1 MVNNA
6 EYDRAASL
14 SHLASGRERILMEK
28 AGFVKLLKEIG
39 SEDLPAAGGKGA
51 NLGEMIRAS
60 LPVPD
65 GFVLL
70 VDSYREFVEANGLG
84 KHIEQ
89 LLARL
94 AEDAT
99 ESSDRAVSA
108 EGAQI
113 LKETT
118 EEIKGLFASG
128 KIPEGVKEDIDRAY
142 EALGRPEV
150 AVRSSATAEDLPG
163 ASFAGQYSTYLNIRG
178 EEELCE
184 AVKKCWASLWNERA
198 VSYRARQGIGSKDL
212 AHGVVVQKLVDSEKS
227 GIMFT
232 ANPVN
237 GRRDQ
242 VSLSSSWGL
251 GEAVV
256 SGEVDPDQWVIDKK
270 SGLVISEYIAVKKVM
285 TVRKEGGSEF
295 AGVEEHRQ
303 TGVTLNEKERNE
315 LLKLALVVE
324 QYFGFPQD
332 IEWAYE
338 GGRFY
343 LVQTRPITS
352 LFPIPDACGDE
363 DKLRIYTNINM
374 AWQAVKDPFTPLGID
389 LFEELTRDLVAK
401 LSKGR
406 PKKEELNLWWFH
418 NLAGRMFFDMTD
430 LLGLERVQNRLKQ
443 KSLDPLDRE
452 PMTTKAL
459 VQVME
464 QNKDELMAGEG
475 EKPNLRKLIHP
486 GLVVLM
492 LNVMGKALYGAFNPE
507 KGREKAFR
515 IAEAAIA
522 RLKHESRSLKT
533 VEERLKFVEDNC
545 GTAFM
550 GVTMGFA
557 YGAAS
562 LRYMD
567 RVKAVL
573 EKYDLGT
580 KDLDNAGKALPYN
593 VTTEM
598 GMALLKAA
606 KSLDERGK
614 RAVPGEEEMT
624 AFLNNYGHKSS
635 FELDV
640 GTATW
645 KEEPEY
651 ILDLINYY
659 IDSKDFDERIGRF
672 YREQQEAEEAIE
684 RIESELKT
692 AAGRRVARRAGKM
705 LRAYRQLF
713 GLREVPKFYGSKAFG
728 IFREILIE
736 AGEELTG
743 EGRLEDK
750 MDIFYLTREDIR
762 SNHDLKPIAEQ
773 KKADYYRDLNRPA
786 PRVLN
791 STGESVYAVVD
802 RVADNAYRGIAV
814 SPGVYEGRVK
824 ILADPA
830 EGDKLESGDIL
841 VTVATNP
848 AWTPLFLRIGALVM
862 ETGGTM
868 SHGSI
873 VSREYGLPAVAGVA
887 NITTEIEDG
896 QKIRVNGETGI
907 VETLE

>member
-1 MVNNA
+1 
-6 EYDRAASL
+6 
-14 SHLASGRERILMEK
+14 MEK
-28 AGFVKLLKEIG
+28 VGFVKLLKEVG

-70 VDSYREFVEANGLG
+70 VDSYREFVEANGLE
-84 KHIEQ
+84 KHIEK
-89 LLARL
+89 LLAGL
-94 AEDAT
+94 AEGAN

-118 EEIKGLFASG
+118 EEIKSLFAVG
-128 KIPEGVKEDIDRAY
+128 KISERLREDIDHAY

-178 EEELCE
+178 EEELYE

-242 VSLSSSWGL
+242 ISLSSSWGL

-256 SGEVDPDQWVIDKK
+256 SGEVEPDQWVIDKK
-270 SGLVISEYIAVKKVM
+270 SGRVISEYIAVKKVM
-285 TVRKEGGSEF
+285 TVRKEGGSEL

-303 TGVTLNEKERNE
+303 TGVTLNEAERNE
-315 LLKLALVVE
+315 LLKLALDVE
-324 QYFGFPQD
+324 EYFGSPQD

-343 LVQTRPITS
+343 LVQTRPITA
-352 LFPIPDACGDE
+352 LFPVPEFRGD
-363 DKLRIYTNINM
+363 DDLRIYVNINM
-374 AWQAVKDPFTPLGID
+374 AWQAVKDPFTPFGID
-389 LFEELTRDLVAK
+389 LFEELTRDLVTR

-406 PKKEELNLWWFH
+406 PKKEELKLWWFH
-418 NLAGRMFFDMTD
+418 NLAGRMFADMTD
-430 LLGLERVQNRLKQ
+430 LLKVERIQNRLRQ
-443 KSLDPLDRE
+443 KSVDPLDRE

-459 VQVME
+459 VQVAE
-464 QNKDELMAGEG
+464 QYKDELMAGNR

-486 GLVVLM
+486 GLVGLM
-492 LNVMGKALYGAFNPE
+492 LKAVGKAMYGAFNPV
-507 KGREKAFR
+507 KGREKALKMAEDT
-515 IAEAAIA
+515 IANLE
-522 RLKHESRSLKT
+522 EQSRYLKT
-533 VEERLKFVEDNC
+533 VEERLRFIENHT
-545 GTAFM
+545 GSAFM

-562 LRYMD
+562 FRYMN
-567 RVKAVL
+567 RAKEIL
-573 EKYDLGT
+573 ERYKLDPAELDLV
-580 KDLDNAGKALPYN
+580 GKALPYN

-598 GMALLKAA
+598 GMDLLKAA
-606 KSLDERGK
+606 KNLDERRK
-614 RAVPGEEEMT
+614 RAAPGEEEVI
-624 AFLNNYGHKSS
+624 AFLNKYGHKSS

-645 KEEPEY
+645 EEAPGY
-651 ILDLINYY
+651 ILDLLNFY
-659 IDSKDFDERIGRF
+659 IDNKDYDQRIERF
-672 YREQQEAEEAIE
+672 YREQQEADEAIE
-684 RIESELKT
+684 RITEKLKT

-728 IFREILIE
+728 IFRAVMVE
-736 AGEELTG
+736 AGEELAG

-750 MDIFYLTREDIR
+750 MDIFFLTREEIR
-762 SNHDLKPIAEQ
+762 THHDLKSLVEQ
-773 KKADYYRDLNRPA
+773 KKPEYFRDLNRPA
-786 PRVLN
+786 PRVLT
-791 STGESVYAVVD
+791 STGESVYAVMD
-802 RVADNAYRGIAV
+802 QVAENAYRGIAV

-887 NITTEIEDG
+887 NITTELEDG
-896 QKIRVNGETGI
+896 QKLRVNGETGI
-907 VETLE
+907 VEILD

>member
-1 MVNNA
+1 
-6 EYDRAASL
+6 
-14 SHLASGRERILMEK
+14 MEK
-28 AGFVKLLKEIG
+28 VGFVKLLGEVG
-39 SEDLPAAGGKGA
+39 SKDLPAAGGKGA
-51 NLGEMIRAS
+51 NLGEMIKAS
-60 LPVPD
+60 LPVPE

-70 VDSYREFVEANGLG
+70 VDSYREFVEVNGLERQ
-84 KHIEQ
+84 IEK
-89 LLARL
+89 LLTGLDETAN
-94 AEDAT
+94 EN
-99 ESSDRAVSA
+99 SDRADSA
-108 EGAQI
+108 EEAQI

-118 EEIKGLFASG
+118 EKIRSLFAGG
-128 KIPEGVKEDIDRAY
+128 KIPEGVKQDISRAY
-142 EALGRPEV
+142 EKLGRPEV

-163 ASFAGQYSTYLNIRG
+163 ASFAGQYSTYLNIKG
-178 EEELCE
+178 EQDLYE

-242 VSLSSSWGL
+242 ISLSSSWGL

-256 SGEVDPDQWVIDKK
+256 SGEVEPDQWVIDKK
-270 SGLVISEYIAVKKVM
+270 SGRVISEYIAAKKVM
-285 TVRKEGGSEF
+285 TVKREVGSEL
-295 AGVEEHRQ
+295 ADIEEQRQ
-303 TGVTLNEKERNE
+303 NAVTLNEEERSE
-315 LLKLALVVE
+315 LLKLALEVE
-324 QYFGFPQD
+324 EYFGFPQD
-332 IEWAYE
+332 IEWAYKR
-338 GGRFY
+338 GRFY
-343 LVQTRPITS
+343 LVQTRPITA
-352 LFPIPDACGDE
+352 LFPVPDPCGDKDE
-363 DKLRIYTNINM
+363 LRIYVNINM
-374 AWQAVKDPFTPLGID
+374 AWQAVKDPFTPLGFD
-389 LFEELTRDLVAK
+389 FFEELTRDLVSR
-401 LSKGR
+401 LGKGR
-406 PKKEELNLWWFH
+406 HKKEELDLWWFH

-430 LLGLERVQNRLKQ
+430 LLGLERIQNRFKQ

-464 QNKDELMAGEG
+464 QNKDELMSGDR
-475 EKPNLRKLIHP
+475 EKPNLRRLIHP
-486 GLVVLM
+486 GLVGLM
-492 LNVMGKALYGAFNPE
+492 LNVMGKALYGAYNPE

-522 RLKHESRSLKT
+522 RLEQESRTLKT
-533 VEERLKFVEDNC
+533 VEDRLKFVEDNC
-545 GTAFM
+545 GTVFI

-557 YGAAS
+557 YGALS
-562 LRYMD
+562 LRSMD
-567 RVKAVL
+567 RVKTVL
-573 EKYDLGT
+573 EKYDLDT
-580 KDLDNAGKALPYN
+580 ADLDNAGKALPYN

-614 RAVPGEEEMT
+614 RAVPGEEEVT

-640 GTATW
+640 GTVTW

-659 IDSKDFDERIGRF
+659 IDSKDYNERIERF
-672 YREQQEAEEAIE
+672 YREQQGAEEAIV
-684 RIESELKT
+684 RITEKLKR
-692 AAGRRVARRAGKM
+692 AAGRRAAWRAGKM
-705 LRAYRQLF
+705 LRGYRELF
-713 GLREVPKFYGSKAFG
+713 GLREIPKFYGSKAFG
-728 IFREILIE
+728 IFREVLIE
-736 AGEELTG
+736 AGEELAQ

-762 SNHDLKPIAEQ
+762 SNHDLRPIAEQ
-773 KKADYYRDLNRPA
+773 KKADYYRDLNRAA
-786 PRVLN
+786 PRVLT

-814 SPGVYEGRVK
+814 SPGIYEGRAK

-830 EGDKLESGDIL
+830 EGGKLESGDIL

-887 NITTEIEDG
+887 NITTELEDG

-907 VETLE
+907 VEILK